1 MRVFRKT
8 GVSIL
13 ILGLCACVT
22 VNVYFPA
29 AAAEEAADQII
40 DDVWG
45 KDTPVVPENGTEDD
59 SSVRR
64 NHPRWI
70 LASAVLNW
78 VVSDAQAAKPNLN
91 VNTPEITA
99 IQKSMEKRFKQ
110 LRGFYDSGAIGLS
123 NDGLVLTRNLS
134 SVSARERK
142 DLNRLVKDENQDR
155 KALYREIAVAN
166 GQPNWEPEIQKTF
179 AKRWVANA
187 RSGWWSQNAKGQWVQ
202 RK

>member
-8 GVSIL
+8 GISIVV
-13 ILGLCACVT
+13 LGLCACVT

-45 KDTPVVPENGTEDD
+45 KGAPAGPVGEPNVDESVLRTDT
-59 SSVRR
+59 RLL
-64 NHPRWI
+64 
-70 LASAVLNW
+70 LASTVLAW
-78 VVSDAQAAKPNLN
+78 IVTDAEAAKPNLN

-99 IQKSMEKRFKQ
+99 IQKSMEKRFRQ

-123 NDGLVLTRNLS
+123 NDGFVLARDLAS
-134 SVSARERK
+134 ISARARK
-142 DLNRLVKDENQDR
+142 DLNRLVNDENRDR

-166 GQPNWEPEIQKTF
+166 GQPSWEAEIQKTF

-187 RSGWWSQNAKGQWVQ
+187 RSGWWSQNAKGQWAQ